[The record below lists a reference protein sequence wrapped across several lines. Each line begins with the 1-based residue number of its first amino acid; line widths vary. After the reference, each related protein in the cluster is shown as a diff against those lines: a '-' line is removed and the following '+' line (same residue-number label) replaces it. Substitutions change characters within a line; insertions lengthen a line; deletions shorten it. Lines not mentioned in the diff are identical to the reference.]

1 MRGVVSSVRPFG
13 VFVRPAGKARDGL
26 VHCTQVSDELTF
38 AREDSDDAKVMA
50 MEYFFPRGAEVWVK
64 VLDVRVEGGTG
75 GYADPN
81 DRSGRAGAGAG
92 AEGGR
97 ALRGGGRPPSAPKV
111 SLSMKLVDQETGED
125 LDPGH
130 AACHGGDRGFHLD
143 FGDRGGDPNPPA
155 LHSIARAVVRAVKP
169 YGVFARPEG
178 RARDVL
184 VPSHQVSENLR
195 FDKEDDDAARVA
207 GVEGVVTRGD
217 AVFVKIVEIKDDPR
231 DAAGPPRVTASM
243 KLCDQGSGAD
253 LDPDGARYRPAGD
266 RGAEGDAGARDRR
279 VGAGA
284 GDRVRASGVIDWGH
298 HAGDVKQ
305 MRLLGDGEPPDG
317 GARYDLL
324 EDDPEADREMRGARF
339 DGRGPDGRVP
349 PPPPPGGPPRGGGGT
364 FEVPPPGRAR
374 GRLASSEQR
383 RGGLGDPRQAQ
394 AREEGAQGG
403 EEGAEKGAEEGEEI
417 VQAVAKRSASEK
429 KRTELERFERFELG
443 EFGRREAEP
452 RRETRAETRRVVV
465 SSFGAVVARSL
476 RDDSY
481 YGERRSLDHL
491 HRLPSCRGKGERALF
506 FKRFSRF
513 VRVTDSF

>member
-1 MRGVVSSVRPFG
+1 M
-13 VFVRPAGKARDGL
+13 
-26 VHCTQVSDELTF
+26 
-38 AREDSDDAKVMA
+38 
-50 MEYFFPRGAEVWVK
+50 
-64 VLDVRVEGGTG
+64 
-75 GYADPN
+75 
-81 DRSGRAGAGAG
+81 
-92 AEGGR
+92 
-97 ALRGGGRPPSAPKV
+97 
-111 SLSMKLVDQETGED
+111 
-125 LDPGH
+125 
-130 AACHGGDRGFHLD
+130 
-143 FGDRGGDPNPPA
+143 
-155 LHSIARAVVRAVKP
+155 RAVKP
-169 YGVFARPEG
+169 YGVRARPEG

-324 EDDPEADREMRGARF
+324 EDDPEADREMRAARAS
-339 DGRGPDGRVP
+339 DGRGPDGRAAAAAA
-349 PPPPPGGPPRGGGGT
+349 GGPAARRRRHLRGAS
-364 FEVPPPGRAR
+364 PGRAR
-374 GRLASSEQR
+374 GGSPSEQR